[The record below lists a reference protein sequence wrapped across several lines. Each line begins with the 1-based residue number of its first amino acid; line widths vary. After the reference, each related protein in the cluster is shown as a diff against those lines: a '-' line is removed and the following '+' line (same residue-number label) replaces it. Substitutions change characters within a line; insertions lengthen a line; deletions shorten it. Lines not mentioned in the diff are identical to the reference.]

1 MPLRSQL
8 LKPRIHPAL
17 LHQHLKFLPTAP
29 FYPGTFHW
37 SQPDLGMGARPGPL
51 SHAACCLLPSGRHV
65 AVFGGYRS
73 GSGLLNE
80 LWVLDL
86 DRWEWSQPEVAGDIP
101 RARRGHVME
110 ALGDLV
116 VVHGGYDGQA
126 HSNDL
131 YVLVS
136 GSGGQK

>member
-1 MPLRSQL
+1 M
-8 LKPRIHPAL
+8 AL
-17 LHQHLKFLPTAP
+17 
-29 FYPGTFHW
+29 
-37 SQPDLGMGARPGPL
+37 
-51 SHAACCLLPSGRHV
+51 
-65 AVFGGYRS
+65 FGGYRS

-86 DRWEWSQPEVAGDIP
+86 DHWEWSQPEVAGDPP

-116 VVHGGYDGQA
+116 VVHGGFDGQA
-126 HSNDL
+126 HLGDL

-136 GSGGQK
+136 SENLKWVRLTSSETP